1 MNRIKIENMKA
12 EEFIEKVKVGGFDQ
26 AEYVGIA
33 DAMEAVK
40 IAHNDAVKKWTLWCF
55 NYQTP
60 FERVICSIWGGTLS
74 YAHGTYYCENNHF
87 TQHLIEKWQS
97 FENRGDA
104 RMLFFYCE
112 LDSKLRKQLVDWV
125 MENYRG

>member
-1 MNRIKIENMKA
+1 MSKA
-12 EEFIEKVKVGGFDQ
+12 EEFIENVKVGGFDQ

-33 DAMEAVK
+33 DANEAVK

-55 NYQTP
+55 NYRTP
-60 FERVICSIWGGTLS
+60 FEQVICKIWGGKLS
-74 YAHGTYYCENNHF
+74 GFGGRYYCEDNHF

-112 LDSKLRKQLVDWV
+112 LDSGLQKQLVDWV

>member
-1 MNRIKIENMKA
+1 MKA
-12 EEFIEKVKVGGFDQ
+12 EEFIENVKVGGFDQ

-40 IAHNDAVKKWTLWCF
+40 MAHNDAVNKWTLWCF
-55 NYQTP
+55 NYSTP
-60 FERVICSIWGGTLS
+60 FESTICRIWGGTLS
-74 YAHGTYYCENNHF
+74 YENGMYYCGDNHF

-97 FENRGDA
+97 FDGRRDA

>member
-1 MNRIKIENMKA
+1 MKMKA
-12 EEFIEKVKVGGFDQ
+12 SEFIENAMVGGDDQ
-26 AEYVGIA
+26 EEMMYKNDVL
-33 DAMEAVK
+33 EAVK
-40 IAHNDAVKKWTLWCF
+40 LAHADAVKKWTLWCF
-55 NYQTP
+55 NFHTP
-60 FERVICSIWGGTLS
+60 FEGTICKIWGGTLS
-74 YAHGTYYCENNHF
+74 GFGGRYYCEDNHF

-112 LDSKLRKQLVDWV
+112 LDSGLQKQLVDWV

>member
-1 MNRIKIENMKA
+1 MKA
-12 EEFIEKVKVGGFDQ
+12 EEFIENVKVGGFDQ

-74 YAHGTYYCENNHF
+74 YAQGTYYCGNNHF

-97 FENRGDA
+97 FESRGDA

-112 LDSKLRKQLVDWV
+112 LDSNLRKQLIDWV